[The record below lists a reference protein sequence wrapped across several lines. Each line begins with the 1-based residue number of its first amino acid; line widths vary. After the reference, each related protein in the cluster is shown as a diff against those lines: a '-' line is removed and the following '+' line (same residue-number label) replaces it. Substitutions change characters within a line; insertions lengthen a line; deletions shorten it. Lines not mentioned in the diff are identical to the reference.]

1 MTARTDRQ
9 PLPLAEAIRKLEHLH
24 ANDRRD
30 SILAVTY
37 DPGFATIGGK
47 PFKPVL
53 DIHPGIDWDAGRIFL
68 DIGPKLMA
76 PNEDL
81 DKLKALVRDYS
92 EAIGFVLLALR
103 NTHLAPEARLQAISR
118 TVAGIR

>member
-1 MTARTDRQ
+1 
-9 PLPLAEAIRKLEHLH
+9 
-24 ANDRRD
+24 
-30 SILAVTY
+30 
-37 DPGFATIGGK
+37 
-47 PFKPVL
+47 
-53 DIHPGIDWDAGRIFL
+53 
-68 DIGPKLMA
+68 MA

-103 NTHLAPEARLQAISR
+103 NTHLTPEARLQAISR